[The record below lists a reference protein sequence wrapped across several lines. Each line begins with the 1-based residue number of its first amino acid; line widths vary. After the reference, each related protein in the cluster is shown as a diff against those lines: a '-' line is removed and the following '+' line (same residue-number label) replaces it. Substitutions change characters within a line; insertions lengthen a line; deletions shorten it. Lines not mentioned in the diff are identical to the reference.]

1 MKNIFLVFVFC
12 ISSHT
17 IHAQELDIAESIILT
32 GEQTEYD
39 MARSMVQMSQCI
51 KQYEIKTET
60 IIVDGIKQVVSSQTM
75 VLRSIENSDKYFK
88 IESTKA
94 AGSGYGLIQVG
105 AFSLSQCTDFVSK

>member
-1 MKNIFLVFVFC
+1 MKNIFLVFALFV
-12 ISSHT
+12 SAQASQS
-17 IHAQELDIAESIILT
+17 QELVIAESIILT

-39 MARSMVQMSQCI
+39 MARSLVQMSQCI

-60 IIVDGIKQVVSSQTM
+60 IIVDGIKQVISSQLM
-75 VLRSIENSDKYFK
+75 VLRSIENYDKYFE

-105 AFSLSQCTDFVSK
+105 AFSLVQCHDFVLK